1 MGWSMLR
8 RVQLWTI
15 SCVAHCF
22 IQVPEWRG
30 IEDARVKALT
40 PWIAV
45 LGVLMTSASQR
56 QSEADAEMSA
66 AATRFLDALRPDQRK
81 QVQLRLEDS
90 ERANW
95 HFVPRTRKGLPFKS
109 MSPEQ
114 RRLAETLVA
123 AGLSHSGYETAVTI
137 MGLETVLA
145 QTDGPYRDPDLY
157 YLTIFGAPGSN
168 QPWGWR
174 FEGHHLSLNFTSPVT
189 ALPAV
194 TPSFFGSH
202 PNEQPDAGVVT
213 RVLAPEED
221 LARELVKS
229 LDPGQRK
236 MAILSSS
243 APSDILA
250 GPGRKLTAPEGI
262 RYAQLG
268 ELQRG
273 LLVRL
278 IKVYLDRHRPDV
290 AAAEWERIER
300 GGLGTVRFSWAGG
313 LESGQGHYY
322 RVQGRTFILEYDN
335 TQNDANHVHT
345 VWRDAERD
353 FGVDLLREH
362 YLQSHRDG
370 GG

>member
-1 MGWSMLR
+1 M
-8 RVQLWTI
+8 
-15 SCVAHCF
+15 
-22 IQVPEWRG
+22 
-30 IEDARVKALT
+30 KAFT
-40 PWIAV
+40 PWIVV
-45 LGVLMTSASQR
+45 LGVLMASTSQR
-56 QSEADAEMSA
+56 QSDAEMSA
-66 AATRFLDALRPDQRK
+66 AAMRFLDALRPDQRK
-81 QVQLRLEDS
+81 QVQLRLEDG
-90 ERANW
+90 ERTNW
-95 HFVPRTRKGLPFKS
+95 HFVPRGRKGLSFKS

-123 AGLSHSGYETAVTI
+123 TGLSRRGYETAVTI
-137 MGLETVLA
+137 MRLETVLA
-145 QTDGPYRDPDLY
+145 VTDGPYRDPDLY
-157 YLTIFGAPGSN
+157 FLTIFGAPGTQ

-202 PNEQPDAGVVT
+202 PNELRDAGVLT

-229 LDPGQRK
+229 LDPTQRK
-236 MAILSSS
+236 VALLSSS

-262 RYAQLG
+262 RHAQLG

-278 IKVYLDRHRPDV
+278 IRLYLDRHRPDV
-290 AAAEWERIER
+290 AADEWARIEAA
-300 GGLGTVRFSWAGG
+300 GLENVRFAWAGG
-313 LESGQGHYY
+313 LEPREGHYY
-322 RVQGRTFILEYDN
+322 RVQGKSFVLEYDN
-335 TQNDANHVHT
+335 TQDGANHIHT

-353 FGVDLLREH
+353 FGVDLMREH
-362 YLQSHRDG
+362 YLASHRDAG
-370 GG
+370 K